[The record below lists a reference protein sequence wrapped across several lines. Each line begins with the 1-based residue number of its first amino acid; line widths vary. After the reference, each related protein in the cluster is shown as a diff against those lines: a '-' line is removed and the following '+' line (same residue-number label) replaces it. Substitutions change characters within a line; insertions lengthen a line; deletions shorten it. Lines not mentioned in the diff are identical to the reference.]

1 MAGSQPWCKRVQ
13 NRHIPDNL
21 KASYEGFVFDIIRI
35 TVQINIVQK
44 VVHAPII
51 QIGQSTNQFHFYL
64 CFTSHL
70 DFGEHLNFIR
80 DSIQNVFDPGFV
92 FVFSAG

>member
-13 NRHIPDNL
+13 NCHIPDNL

-70 DFGEHLNFIR
+70 E
-80 DSIQNVFDPGFV
+80 SI
-92 FVFSAG
+92 

>member
-1 MAGSQPWCKRVQ
+1 MAGSQPWGKRVQ
-13 NRHIPDNL
+13 NRHIPDDL
-21 KASYEGFVFDIIRI
+21 KAPNEGFVLGIIRI
-35 TVQINIVQK
+35 TVQIYIVQK

-70 DFGEHLNFIR
+70 E
-80 DSIQNVFDPGFV
+80 SI
-92 FVFSAG
+92 